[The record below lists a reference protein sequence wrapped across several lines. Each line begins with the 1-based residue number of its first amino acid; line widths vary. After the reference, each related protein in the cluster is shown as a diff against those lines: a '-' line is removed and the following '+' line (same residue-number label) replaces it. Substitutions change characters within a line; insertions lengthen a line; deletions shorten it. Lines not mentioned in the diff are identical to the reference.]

1 MELPSTNDDQ
11 IAQFNAEYQAAF
23 NAGSQD
29 ELEGAKCR

>member
-29 ELEGAKCR
+29 ELEAAKCR